1 MKRTHHCNELR
12 PAHIGQ
18 TVTLSGW
25 VHSRRDLGGLIFIDI
40 RDREGRTQTVFDPSA
55 LARDIFEQAAALR
68 SECVISVTGK
78 VRERPEGT
86 RNPKIATG
94 EIEVAATGLEVLNMA
109 EVLPFPVD
117 DPEVAKSVNE
127 ELRLQY
133 RYLDLRRPE
142 MARNLRLR
150 SKVAVATR
158 AYFDEQ
164 GFLEVETPTL
174 FKSTPEGAREFLV
187 PSRTNPGKFY
197 ALPQSPQQFK
207 QILMVGGVEK
217 YFQLARC
224 YRDEDQRADRQL
236 EFTQIDLEMS
246 FIERE
251 DIYSLIEGLLK
262 RVWKTALNMDI
273 ATPFKRMTFE
283 EALNRFGIDKPDMR
297 FGLELADLTDDFRAS
312 AFKVFSGAVAAGGVV
327 KAINAKGLAGVTQ
340 GQIETMT
347 EYAKSFGAKGLAFI
361 KVEKGEWKSPIVKF
375 FSDAEKAALT
385 TKLKIEED
393 DLILFAAD
401 QWLNACEI
409 LGKIRGYCAELLK
422 AQGKLS
428 IPANRFD
435 FLWVV
440 DFPLLS
446 FDKEQNRWYSSHHPF
461 TAPVAAD
468 IPLLK
473 TDPKKVRGQHY
484 DVVVNGVEL
493 GGGSIRIHQP
503 AVQKL
508 VFEEV
513 LQIPPEVVQAR
524 FGYML
529 EAFKYG
535 APPHGG
541 IALGFDRLIA
551 ILCGTPSIRDV
562 IAFPKTAKG
571 ADLMTDSPAGVEP
584 KQLRDLYLELKIP
597 EEALADPPISS
608 FAKNSNQII
617 SYNTMKKNILLLAAI
632 ALMGTMTLAL
642 NELRA
647 QNAPPSPGAPTSP
660 GFTPGPGQGRPGM
673 PPGFRGRPGGRYGQT
688 IMFLRMSKA
697 ELERSTDD
705 FDGHRQSAIE
715 AVDKAMQELQAVQTS
730 IQAAAAAKAAAAKAA
745 AAAAAQSNQPPAQP
759 APAAPAAP
767 SQ

>member
-40 RDREGRTQTVFDPSA
+40 RDREGRTQTVFDPSD
-55 LARDIFEQAAALR
+55 LTPELFVQAAALR
-68 SECVISVTGK
+68 SECVVSITGK
-78 VRERPEGT
+78 VRHRPDGT
-86 RNPKIATG
+86 NNAKIPTG
-94 EIEVAATGLEVLNMA
+94 EVEVGVTALEVLNMA

-117 DPEVAKSVNE
+117 DPEIASKVNE
-127 ELRLQY
+127 ELRLKY

-142 MARNLRLR
+142 MARNLKVR
-150 SKVAVATR
+150 SKVAIATR
-158 AYFDEQ
+158 SYMDEQ

-187 PSRTNPGKFY
+187 PNRREPGTFY

-207 QILMVGGVEK
+207 QILMVAGVEK

-224 YRDEDQRADRQL
+224 YRDEDLRADRQP

-246 FIERE
+246 FIDRE
-251 DIYSLIEGLLK
+251 DIYTLIEGLLK
-262 RVWKTALNMDI
+262 RVWKIALNIDVS
-273 ATPFKRMTFE
+273 TPFQRITFE
-283 EALNRFGIDKPDMR
+283 EALNRYGIDKPDTR
-297 FGLELADLTDDFRAS
+297 FAMELADMTEDFRAS
-312 AFKVFSGAVAAGGVV
+312 TFKVFSGTIANGGVV
-327 KAINAKGLAGVTQ
+327 KALNAKGMAGATQ

-361 KVEKGEWKSPIVKF
+361 KVENGEWKSPIVKF
-375 FSDAEKAALT
+375 FSEAEKAALT
-385 TKLKIEED
+385 SKLKIEEG

-409 LGKIRGYCAELLK
+409 LGKIRLYCADVLK
-422 AQGKLS
+422 GQGKLV
-428 IPANRFD
+428 IPADQFN
-435 FLWVV
+435 FLWVIE
-440 DFPLLS
+440 FPLLG
-446 FDKEQNRWYSSHHPF
+446 FDREQNRWYSSHHPF
-461 TAPVAAD
+461 TAPVTED

-503 AVQKL
+503 DVQKTI
-508 VFEEV
+508 FEE
-513 LQIPPEVVQAR
+513 LLAIPPEETKLR

-529 EAFKYG
+529 DAFKYG

-571 ADLMTDSPAGVEP
+571 TCLMTDSPSQVSS
-584 KQLRDLYLELKIP
+584 KQLRELYLEVKT
-597 EEALADPPISS
+597 
-608 FAKNSNQII
+608 Q
-617 SYNTMKKNILLLAAI
+617 KKD
-632 ALMGTMTLAL
+632 
-642 NELRA
+642 
-647 QNAPPSPGAPTSP
+647 APPAPPKT
-660 GFTPGPGQGRPGM
+660 
-673 PPGFRGRPGGRYGQT
+673 
-688 IMFLRMSKA
+688 
-697 ELERSTDD
+697 
-705 FDGHRQSAIE
+705 
-715 AVDKAMQELQAVQTS
+715 
-730 IQAAAAAKAAAAKAA
+730 
-745 AAAAAQSNQPPAQP
+745 
-759 APAAPAAP
+759 
-767 SQ
+767 

>member
-40 RDREGRTQTVFDPSA
+40 RDREGRTQTMFDPSD
-55 LARDIFEQAAALR
+55 LSKEVFEQAAALR
-68 SECVISVTGK
+68 SECVVSITGK
-78 VRERPEGT
+78 VRQRPEGT
-86 RNPKIATG
+86 NNAKIPTG
-94 EIEVAATGLEVLNMA
+94 EVEVCVTGLEVLNMA

-117 DPEVAKSVNE
+117 DPEIASKVNE

-142 MARNLRLR
+142 MARNLKIR
-150 SKVAVATR
+150 SKVAIAIR
-158 AYFDEQ
+158 SFMDEQ

-187 PSRTNPGKFY
+187 PNRREPGTFY

-207 QILMVGGVEK
+207 QILMVAGVEK

-224 YRDEDQRADRQL
+224 YRDEDLRADRQP
-236 EFTQIDLEMS
+236 EFTQVDIEMS
-246 FIERE
+246 FIDRE
-251 DIYSLIEGLLK
+251 DIYALIEGLVK
-262 RVWKTALNMDI
+262 RVWKTALNIDI
-273 ATPFKRMTFE
+273 PTPFKRISFE
-283 EALNRFGIDKPDMR
+283 EALNRYGIDKPDTR
-297 FGLELADLTDDFRAS
+297 FGMELVDFTEEFRAS
-312 AFKVFSGAVAAGGVV
+312 SFKVFSGAIANGGVV
-327 KAINAKGLAGVTQ
+327 KALNAKGLAGATQ

-375 FSDAEKAALT
+375 FTDAEKAALT
-385 TKLKIEED
+385 EKLKIEEG

-409 LGKIRGYCAELLK
+409 LGKIRLYCADVLK
-422 AQGKLS
+422 TQGKLV
-428 IPANRFD
+428 IPADQFN
-435 FLWVV
+435 FLWVIE
-440 DFPLLS
+440 FPLLG
-446 FDKEQNRWYSSHHPF
+446 FDREQNRWYSSHHPF
-461 TAPVAAD
+461 TAPVGED

-503 AVQKL
+503 DVQKTI
-508 VFEEV
+508 FEEL
-513 LQIPPEVVQAR
+513 LQIPPEETKLR

-529 EAFKYG
+529 DAFKYG

-551 ILCGTPSIRDV
+551 ILCHTPSIRDV

-571 ADLMTDSPAGVEP
+571 TCLMTDSPSAVSP
-584 KQLRDLYLELKIP
+584 RQLRDLYLEVK
-597 EEALADPPISS
+597 
-608 FAKNSNQII
+608 
-617 SYNTMKKNILLLAAI
+617 
-632 ALMGTMTLAL
+632 
-642 NELRA
+642 
-647 QNAPPSPGAPTSP
+647 
-660 GFTPGPGQGRPGM
+660 
-673 PPGFRGRPGGRYGQT
+673 
-688 IMFLRMSKA
+688 
-697 ELERSTDD
+697 
-705 FDGHRQSAIE
+705 
-715 AVDKAMQELQAVQTS
+715 
-730 IQAAAAAKAAAAKAA
+730 AAKKE
-745 AAAAAQSNQPPAQP
+745 PVDPK
-759 APAAPAAP
+759 
-767 SQ
+767 

>member
-18 TVTLSGW
+18 IVTLAGW

-40 RDREGRTQTVFDPSA
+40 RDREGRTQNVFDPSD
-55 LARDIFEQAAALR
+55 LLKELFERAAALR
-68 SECVISVTGK
+68 SECVIRVTGK
-78 VRERPEGT
+78 VRQRPAGT
-86 RNPKIATG
+86 NNPKIPTG
-94 EIEVAATGLEVLNMA
+94 EVEVMVKELEVLNVA

-117 DPEVAKSVNE
+117 DPEVASKVNE
-127 ELRLQY
+127 ELRLKY

-150 SKVAVATR
+150 SKVATAARV
-158 AYFDEQ
+158 FMDEQ

-187 PSRTNPGKFY
+187 PCRTSPGLFY

-207 QILMVGGVEK
+207 QILMVGGIEK

-224 YRDEDQRADRQL
+224 YRDEDLRADRQP
-236 EFTQIDLEMS
+236 EFTQIDIEMS

-251 DIYSLIEGLLK
+251 DIYTLIEGLLQ
-262 RVWKTALNMDI
+262 RVWKTALNLEVPV
-273 ATPFKRMTFE
+273 PFKRITFE
-283 EALNRFGIDKPDMR
+283 EALNRWGIDKPDTRLGM
-297 FGLELADLTDDFRAS
+297 ELADLTEDFRGS
-312 AFKVFSGAVAAGGVV
+312 KFKVFSGAVANGGVV
-327 KAINAKGLAGVTQ
+327 KALNAKGLASATQ

-347 EYAKSFGAKGLAFI
+347 EYAKSFGAKGLAYI
-361 KVEKGEWKSPIVKF
+361 KVEGGEWKSPIVKF
-375 FSDAEKAALT
+375 FNDAEKAALT
-385 TKLKIEED
+385 QKLKIEEG

-409 LGKIRGYCAELLK
+409 LGKIRLYCADVLK
-422 AQGKLS
+422 GQGKLV
-428 IPANRFD
+428 IPADRFD

-461 TAPVAAD
+461 TAPVAED
-468 IPLLK
+468 IPFLK

-484 DVVVNGVEL
+484 DIVVNGVEL

-503 AVQKL
+503 DVQKT

-513 LQIPPEVVQAR
+513 LQIPPDLVKAR

-529 EAFKYG
+529 EAFRYG

-551 ILCGTPSIRDV
+551 ILCNTPSIRDV

-571 ADLMTDSPAGVEP
+571 TDLMTDSPGSVEP
-584 KQLRDLYLELKIP
+584 KQLRDLHLELKV
-597 EEALADPPISS
+597 
-608 FAKNSNQII
+608 AK
-617 SYNTMKKNILLLAAI
+617 K
-632 ALMGTMTLAL
+632 
-642 NELRA
+642 E
-647 QNAPPSPGAPTSP
+647 
-660 GFTPGPGQGRPGM
+660 
-673 PPGFRGRPGGRYGQT
+673 
-688 IMFLRMSKA
+688 
-697 ELERSTDD
+697 
-705 FDGHRQSAIE
+705 
-715 AVDKAMQELQAVQTS
+715 
-730 IQAAAAAKAAAAKAA
+730 
-745 AAAAAQSNQPPAQP
+745 QP
-759 APAAPAAP
+759 A
-767 SQ
+767 S